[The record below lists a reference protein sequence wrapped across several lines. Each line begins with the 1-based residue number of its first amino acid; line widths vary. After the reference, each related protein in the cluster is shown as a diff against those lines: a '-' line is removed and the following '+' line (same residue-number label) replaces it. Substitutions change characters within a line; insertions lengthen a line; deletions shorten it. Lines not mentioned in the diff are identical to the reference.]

1 MFKVTFIRHGETE
14 YNANGLFQGQSD
26 IPLNSLGEKQ
36 AEAAGAYLK
45 NIKFD
50 RIYSSD
56 LIRCIQTADAV
67 VKRNS
72 CSPPGIIEDARLRE
86 KSFGIF
92 EGKPFHEYHN
102 WTDAN
107 GGRNST
113 IPEGETEEEVIFRM
127 ESFLDHLC
135 QDMTENFV
143 KTSSFTTVTS
153 DDITT
158 QDEATTREARTDDE
172 PLTFNEIG
180 YPPEMELP
188 HVLLSSHGMFLRILL
203 QVLRKRYIC
212 QIPKG
217 MHIYRRCPNTGL
229 SGFIFKLTDG
239 KPSHVDYK
247 FVFCDHHLG
256 DD

>member
-1 MFKVTFIRHGETE
+1 MVFTNCCNRYVNR
-14 YNANGLFQGQSD
+14 
-26 IPLNSLGEKQ
+26 LNSLQ
-36 AEAAGAYLK
+36 
-45 NIKFD
+45 
-50 RIYSSD
+50 
-56 LIRCIQTADAV
+56 
-67 VKRNS
+67 
-72 CSPPGIIEDARLRE
+72 
-86 KSFGIF
+86 
-92 EGKPFHEYHN
+92 
-102 WTDAN
+102 
-107 GGRNST
+107 
-113 IPEGETEEEVIFRM
+113 VIFRM

-172 PLTFNEIG
+172 PVTFNEIG